1 MEHRASAFVIM
12 TVTLGAGVVAQ
23 RTEALGQEN
32 AVVLSGAVMLND
44 SSPPPTSVLVQRTCK
59 GHIESESWTD
69 SQGHYSFKVGRSP
82 TATGSGDAS
91 RADGPPAPVWG
102 AAPRAAGPPAELTR
116 PIGMSSQITNPVTSA
131 LRDCEM
137 RAVLAG
143 YRSDSIRL
151 AVRSTMDD
159 TRIPTIVLFPLSR
172 ADVAAVSVTTEMAPK
187 NARKAYEKGLAAI
200 KAQDWDAAAR
210 ELARAV
216 EEYPKFAIAWF
227 ELGVALEKRDDTAGA
242 AQAWQEAVKADG
254 KYLLPYEKLAAYS
267 DRKEQWDEAARYS
280 SAWIQLDPDDFP
292 AAYLLNAIANARL
305 KRMDEAERAARA
317 GLLIDRNRRMPRL
330 CYVLGLILAEKHQ
343 YAKSV
348 EQFRAYLKYMPTARD
363 AEAVR
368 EHISDSRETALPIR
382 HTGAS

>member
-91 RADGPPAPVWG
+91 RAD
-102 AAPRAAGPPAELTR
+102 GPPAELTR

-216 EEYPKFAIAWF
+216 KEYPKFAIAWF

-343 YAKSV
+343 YAESV
-348 EQFRAYLKYMPTARD
+348 EQFRDYLKYMPNARD

-368 EHISDSRETALPIR
+368 EHISKLDQAAVAAKR
-382 HTGAS
+382 

>member
-1 MEHRASAFVIM
+1 MEHRAFAFVIV
-12 TVTLGAGVVAQ
+12 TVALGAGVAPAQ
-23 RTEALGQEN
+23 LPGTGMAESFQEAAQEN
-32 AVVLSGAVMLND
+32 AVVLSGAVTLND
-44 SSPPPTSVLVQRTCK
+44 SSPPPTAVLVQRTCK
-59 GHIESESWTD
+59 GRIESESWTD
-69 SQGHYSFKVGRSP
+69 SQGHYSFKVGRSQ
-82 TATGSGDAS
+82 TAAGSGDAS
-91 RADGPPAPVWG
+91 RAG
-102 AAPRAAGPPAELTR
+102 GPPAELTK
-116 PIGMSSQITNPVTSA
+116 PIGMSSQITNPVTTA

-137 RAVLAG
+137 KAVLAG

-172 ADVAAVSVTTEMAPK
+172 ADVLAVSMTTEMAPK

-200 KAQDWDAAAR
+200 KAQDWDAAGR
-210 ELARAV
+210 ELATAV
-216 EEYPKFAIAWF
+216 KQYPKFAVAWF
-227 ELGVALEKRDDTAGA
+227 ELGGALEKRGDTAGA

-254 KYLLPYEKLAAYS
+254 KYLLPYEKLAAYA

-280 SAWIQLDPDDFP
+280 SAWIQLDPEDFP

-330 CYVLGLILAEKHQ
+330 CYVLGLILAEKQQ
-343 YAKSV
+343 YAESV
-348 EQFRAYLKYMPTARD
+348 EQFRDYLKYMPNAKD

-368 EHISDSRETALPIR
+368 EHISKLEQSAVAAKR
-382 HTGAS
+382 

>member
-1 MEHRASAFVIM
+1 MEHRACAFAIVTVALSAG
-12 TVTLGAGVVAQ
+12 VTTAQQLTAGVVDPAQ
-23 RTEALGQEN
+23 TTEALTQEN
-32 AVVLSGAVMLND
+32 AIVLSGTVVLND
-44 SSPPPTSVLVQRTCK
+44 SSPPPTSVLVQRTCR

-69 SQGHYSFKVGRSP
+69 SQGHYSFKVGRST
-82 TATGSGDAS
+82 TAAGSGDAS
-91 RADGPPAPVWG
+91 RGG
-102 AAPRAAGPPAELTR
+102 GPPAELTR

-137 RAVLAG
+137 KAVLAG

-172 ADVAAVSVTTEMAPK
+172 ADVLAVSATTEMAPK
-187 NARKAYEKGLAAI
+187 NARKAYEKGLTAI

-216 EEYPKFAIAWF
+216 KEYPKFAVAWF
-227 ELGVALEKRDDTAGA
+227 QLGVALEKRGDTAGA
-242 AQAWQEAVKADG
+242 VQAWQEAVKADG
-254 KYLLPYEKLAAYS
+254 KYLLPYEKLAANA
-267 DRKEQWDEAARYS
+267 DRKEQWDESARYS

-317 GLLIDRNRRMPRL
+317 GLLIDHNRRMPRL
-330 CYVLGLILAEKHQ
+330 SYVLGLILAEKRQ
-343 YAKSV
+343 YAESV
-348 EQFRAYLKYMPTARD
+348 EQFRDYLKYMPNAKD
-363 AEAVR
+363 AGAVR
-368 EHISDSRETALPIR
+368 EHISKLDQAAVAQKR
-382 HTGAS
+382 

>member
-1 MEHRASAFVIM
+1 MEHRAFAFVI
-12 TVTLGAGVVAQ
+12 VTAALGAVTAPAQ
-23 RTEALGQEN
+23 GTASAAQEN
-32 AVVLSGAVMLND
+32 AIVLSGAVMLND
-44 SSPPPTSVLVQRTCK
+44 SSPPPTAVLVQRTCK

-69 SQGHYSFKVGRSP
+69 SQGHYSFKVGRSQ
-82 TATGSGDAS
+82 TAAGSGDAS
-91 RADGPPAPVWG
+91 RAG
-102 AAPRAAGPPAELTR
+102 GPPAELTK
-116 PIGMSSQITNPVTSA
+116 PIGMSSQITNPVTTA

-137 RAVLAG
+137 KAVLAG

-172 ADVAAVSVTTEMAPK
+172 ADVLAVSATTEMAPK

-200 KAQDWDAAAR
+200 KAQDWDAAGR

-216 EEYPKFAIAWF
+216 KEYPKFAVAWF
-227 ELGVALEKRDDTAGA
+227 ELGGALEKRSDMAGA

-254 KYLLPYEKLAAYS
+254 KYLLPYEKLAAYA

-280 SAWIQLDPDDFP
+280 SAWIQLDPEDFP

-305 KRMDEAERAARA
+305 KRTDEAERAART
-317 GLLIDRNRRMPRL
+317 GLRIDRNGRMPRL
-330 CYVLGLILAEKHQ
+330 SFVLGLILAEKQQ
-343 YAKSV
+343 YTESV
-348 EQFRAYLKYMPTARD
+348 EQFRDYLKYMPNAKD

-368 EHISDSRETALPIR
+368 EHISKLEQSAVAAKR
-382 HTGAS
+382 